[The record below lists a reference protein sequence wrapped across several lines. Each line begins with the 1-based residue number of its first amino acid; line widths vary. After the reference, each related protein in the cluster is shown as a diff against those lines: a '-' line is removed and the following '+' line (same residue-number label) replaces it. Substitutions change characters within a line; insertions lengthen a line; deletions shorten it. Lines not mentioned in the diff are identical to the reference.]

1 MENQLSLIELKRREK
16 KMKEKY
22 SAPSFDDDTGDE
34 GLRKSKLSYK
44 PCALLD
50 KFTLLFG

>member
-22 SAPSFDDDTGDE
+22 SAPSFEVTELTDIITTSSEQTTSIDKRG
-34 GLRKSKLSYK
+34 
-44 PCALLD
+44 PIALPDL
-50 KFTLLFG
+50 